1 MKLTYFA
8 SLNLLSRKK
17 VETKVAMVTQWFI
30 EKICCHLQSKMAS
43 NNSTPV
49 SVHTDFLFCIVKER
63 GAK

>member
-1 MKLTYFA
+1 MNYTVFQKPEGFR
-8 SLNLLSRKK
+8 SLHI
-17 VETKVAMVTQWFI
+17 AMVTQWFI
-30 EKICCHLQSKMAS
+30 ELNFDCSSFTRKSEAIS